1 MAFTTTVSSKGGAK
15 LQAVLKKAEDA
26 RRKKV
31 KVGFFASAKYEG
43 RSNPF
48 VLARNEGQVIGVHGP
63 ARPANV
69 GEGAQV
75 ANVAA
80 ILEFGA
86 PKASI
91 PERPFFRQSIA
102 IMEDGLPHFLSG
114 IIDPLTMEVGDREA
128 NEVGAWAADIIQD
141 RIVELKDPPNSELT
155 IELKGS
161 SNPLIDEG
169 FMQSSRNLGGGI
181 DDPKGRQSVA
191 THCDSRHTE

>member
-1 MAFTTTVSSKGGAK
+1 MAFTTTVSSKGGDK
-15 LQAVLKKAEDA
+15 MKAVLKKAEEA

-31 KVGFFASAKYEG
+31 KVGFFASAKYEK
-43 RSNPF
+43 RANPF

-63 ARPANV
+63 ARPANL

-102 IMEDGLPHFLSG
+102 IMEKELPHFLSG
-114 IIDPLTMEVGDREA
+114 IVNPLTMEVGDREA
-128 NEVGAWAADIIQD
+128 NEVGAWAADIIQQ
-141 RIVELKDPPNSELT
+141 RIKDLKTPPNSELT

-161 SNPLIDEG
+161 DNPLIDEG
-169 FMQSSRNLGGGI
+169 FMY
-181 DDPKGRQSVA
+181 QSV
-191 THCDSRHTE
+191 TWEVE

>member
-1 MAFTTTVSSKGGAK
+1 MAFTTQVSSRGGEK
-15 LQAVLKKAEDA
+15 LKATLAKAEQN
-26 RRKKV
+26 RRKQV

-43 RSNPF
+43 RANPF
-48 VLARNEGQVIGVHGP
+48 VVARNEGQVIGLHGP

-102 IMEDGLPHFLSG
+102 IMEDGLPRFLSG
-114 IIDPLTMEVGDREA
+114 IVDPATMEVGDREA
-128 NEVGAWAADIIQD
+128 NEVGDWAADILQNQIL
-141 RIVELKDPPNSELT
+141 VLKDPPNSELT

-161 SNPLIDEG
+161 DNPLIDEG
-169 FMQSSRNLGGGI
+169 FMRSA
-181 DDPKGRQSVA
+181 V
-191 THCDSRHTE
+191 TWEVE